1 MHENWPGMYEMLEI
15 IKQELDRRTV
25 FIDESK
31 LGIDFIPD
39 RLLHRDEEF
48 KQLTQVY
55 LPLIKLNHFIS
66 KNVLLTGNNGTG
78 KTALSKRFGGSFEQ
92 IATNFNKSIKYIHIN
107 CRINR
112 SNYNII
118 KKLLKS
124 LKTDVPEKGYSI
136 YELITLMKGLL
147 DKNDI
152 HVILALDEINYL
164 NLKEN
169 NLVYI
174 LNRLNDDSLE
184 CNSRISIIGIEKNLT
199 FIQNLDLSTISSFQY
214 NIIALQPYTTDQIFD
229 ILAFRASL
237 ALKNESYTPDTLKF
251 ISKIA
256 AKNGDMRYSLEI
268 LYKAGKYA
276 DQHNLATITPECIRH
291 AQECTIE
298 NFDFNSLKMLTRNE
312 KAVLLAISRGLSNL
326 NASYID
332 INELKQNYSIIC
344 EEENL
349 DVLKKTQFYIIL
361 NRLKEL
367 EYITITPPISK
378 KQGHNSM
385 ISVDNIPVQVLEK
398 ELLKIL

>member
-1 MHENWPGMYEMLEI
+1 ME
-15 IKQELDRRTV
+15 
-25 FIDESK
+25 
-31 LGIDFIPD
+31 FIPD
-39 RLLHRDEEF
+39 RLIHRDDEF
-48 KQLTQVY
+48 KQLTQIF
-55 LPLIKLNHFIS
+55 LPLIKFDNLIS
-66 KNVLLTGNNGTG
+66 KNVLITGNNGSG
-78 KTALSKRFGGSFEQ
+78 KTALSKRFGNSFEQ
-92 IATNFNKSIKYIHIN
+92 IAKDFGKTIKYIHIN
-107 CRINR
+107 CRVNR

-118 KKLLKS
+118 KKMLKS
-124 LKTDVPEKGYSI
+124 LEINVPEKGYSF
-136 YELITLMKGLL
+136 YELITLMKNIL
-147 DKNDI
+147 DKNDS

-214 NIIALQPYTTDQIFD
+214 NNISLKPYTPDEIFD
-229 ILAFRASL
+229 ILSFRASL
-237 ALKNESYTPDTLKF
+237 ALKNESYTPDTLRY

-268 LYKAGKYA
+268 LYKAARYA
-276 DQHNLATITPECIRH
+276 DQHNLLNITPECIRH
-291 AQECTIE
+291 AQECTVE

-312 KAVLLAISRGLSNL
+312 KIVLLAISRGLSNT
-326 NASYID
+326 NASFID
-332 INELKQNYSIIC
+332 INQLKQNYSMIC
-344 EEENL
+344 EEEDL
-349 DVLKKTQFYIIL
+349 DVLKKSQFYFTL

-378 KQGHNSM
+378 KQGINSM
-385 ISVDNIPVQVLEK
+385 ISVDNIPVQLLEK